1 MVETKGSQ
9 GAMRMAELSMRS
21 GVPRETIHFYLREG
35 LLPRPRKGGRTVAWY
50 EQEHLDRLLAIR
62 RLREEK
68 YLPLAVIKRLLDS
81 SAAAQDVNTLAE
93 VLHILPAAGAEARD
107 PSARALREALA
118 RRLLGP
124 PRDEGVAASEPAER
138 RVLAIVDEALALD
151 GDARDLTLDDL
162 AACAGAL
169 ESLVGREAALFFDR
183 VFESADIASTI
194 TALRAG
200 RGTVARFVTAFRDL
214 MLRRIVDDL
223 LVSIERG
230 PELVVRT
237 ATVPLSPEA
246 ERALGLP
253 KRRRALVAAAG
264 DGDAAAVARLVWHL
278 FSTGAATEIT
288 ALAPEALAKCDARV
302 RVLAAYA
309 AYESARSAP
318 GMEALEQALEE
329 ARGFALGRIL
339 GGEASLA
346 RGLKRPGAGFLER
359 AVPGLHALLG
369 ADPDGDREPVARAL
383 GWFHRAR
390 VELALPPVLGRTE
403 RALAG
408 LRRALSLCDHP
419 EIDAVARARVAANV
433 HLLLGRHLSAK
444 GDNAGAARE
453 LDAAAAIDGHG
464 ALGEAVQRE
473 RALGAAR
480 RLDQS

>member
-1 MVETKGSQ
+1 M
-9 GAMRMAELSMRS
+9 
-21 GVPRETIHFYLREG
+21 
-35 LLPRPRKGGRTVAWY
+35 
-50 EQEHLDRLLAIR
+50 
-62 RLREEK
+62 
-68 YLPLAVIKRLLDS
+68 
-81 SAAAQDVNTLAE
+81 NTLAE
-93 VLHILPAAGAEARD
+93 VLHILPAAGAEARE

-183 VFESADIASTI
+183 VFESSDIASTI

-237 ATVPLSPEA
+237 ATVPLSAEA

-253 KRRRALVAAAG
+253 ERRRALVDGASGGEVAALE
-264 DGDAAAVARLVWHL
+264 RLVWHL
-278 FSTGAATEIT
+278 FSTGAAAEIAT
-288 ALAPEALAKCDARV
+288 LPPQALARCDARV
-302 RVLAAYA
+302 RVLAAYS
-309 AYESARSAP
+309 AYEAARSAP
-318 GMEALEQALEE
+318 GMEALEATLEE

-339 GGEASLA
+339 RGEASLA

-359 AVPGLHALLG
+359 AVPGLHGLLG
-369 ADPDGDREPVARAL
+369 ADPDRDREPVARVL

-408 LRRALSLCDHP
+408 LRRAVQLSNDA
-419 EIDAVARARVAANV
+419 EIDAAARARVVANV
-433 HLLLGRHLSAK
+433 HLLLARHLSAK
-444 GDNAGAARE
+444 GDEAGAARE
-453 LDAAAAIDGHG
+453 LDAVAAIDGHG
-464 ALGEAVQRE
+464 AFGDAVQKE
-473 RALGAAR
+473 RAMRAGAA
-480 RLDQS
+480 LPH